1 MGLSVEILKVRAS
14 IYGLLAR
21 CLFSEP
27 SPETLKVTKEE
38 LSLIKGGA
46 VLQDEPALMATVQAL
61 LDVLEHSTPE
71 LLAVDYA
78 GLFLG
83 GREGSVCPSE
93 STYLEKKIYGETTL
107 KVIEFYGQQGFVKDG
122 SFQEPDDHIAMECAF
137 MSVLGWKSVEIAR
150 ENGLDSHR
158 LRKHVK
164 LQHHFLTEHLLRW
177 IPAWGKQVQDSSET
191 EFYRA
196 LVSLA
201 LAWVEADR
209 GVLVDSLRG
218 GTQLLTP

>member
-1 MGLSVEILKVRAS
+1 MDLSVGILEVRAS

-27 SPETLKVTKEE
+27 SPETLGMTREE
-38 LSLIKGGA
+38 LSLINQGKI
-46 VLQDEPALMATVQAL
+46 LSDEPTLTATVVAL
-61 LDVLEHSTPE
+61 LDALEHSAPE

-83 GREGSVCPSE
+83 GFEGSVCPSE
-93 STYLEKKIYGETTL
+93 STYLERKVYGETTL
-107 KVIEFYGQQGFVKDG
+107 KVIEFYGKQGFVKDG
-122 SFQEPDDHIAMECAF
+122 SFQEPDDHIAVEFAF

-150 ENGLDSHR
+150 EDGLDSHP
-158 LRKHVK
+158 LRRHLK
-164 LQHHFLTEHLLRW
+164 LQHHFLAEHLVKW
-177 IPAWGKQVQDSSET
+177 IPAWTKQVQKSSET

-196 LVSLA
+196 LASLA

-209 GVLVDSLRG
+209 KVLLHSLRRR
-218 GTQLLTP
+218 THSPE